1 MMFGETGSM
10 ARVEKVS
17 VALTPEMAGLVR
29 QAVEAGEYASAGDLM
44 REALQD
50 WQQRRAERQDALQ
63 EVGRLWDEGLA
74 SGPSNETFDPSGIV
88 GIDGGIVAEDPL
100 EAPRGVPPP
109 PCLAV
114 GVPRRVV
121 VMSGLGCG
129 EDDGQDHSR

>member
-1 MMFGETGSM
+1 M

-74 SGPSNETFDPSGIV
+74 SGPS
-88 GIDGGIVAEDPL
+88 IDG
-100 EAPRGVPPP
+100 EAAFEEIRIMLDERLSRTPRP
-109 PCLAV
+109 
-114 GVPRRVV
+114 
-121 VMSGLGCG
+121 
-129 EDDGQDHSR
+129 